1 MTHADCVEAWAAG
14 RESVDATGKQ
24 FPVVVQEYIDKP
36 GHDLRVVVVGRAPV
50 VAIQRVSDDW
60 RTNTHLGA
68 EVRRVEVT
76 AVMEKLCDQVVDALG
91 PGFYGVDLVEDRS
104 TGELLVL
111 EVNANP
117 EFARSSA
124 RHGVNVVPPRR
135 LRRRDPHGL
144 SRVTRRRSM
153 ELFDTA
159 TVLARV
165 LTTGVVMSIEK
176 SDRELP
182 GLERLL
188 TKQTGR
194 TRAVLVN
201 SRTAAI
207 HAALAYQGIGH
218 GDTVAVREPDAAT
231 GRFLDWLGVGV
242 ADRGPAAYDYVSLD
256 SANADRVAEL
266 TRTATAPALVV
277 DLTGL
282 GFGGRRRPHRRRPGL
297 GPGRA
302 TEDLRRVRPADDVD
316 AGGGRRL
323 PGARGPVQLPAQ
335 PLVAACVRM
344 ALTQA
349 ARPATP
355 TGARS

>member
-1 MTHADCVEAWAAG
+1 
-14 RESVDATGKQ
+14 
-24 FPVVVQEYIDKP
+24 
-36 GHDLRVVVVGRAPV
+36 
-50 VAIQRVSDDW
+50 
-60 RTNTHLGA
+60 
-68 EVRRVEVT
+68 
-76 AVMEKLCDQVVDALG
+76 
-91 PGFYGVDLVEDRS
+91 
-104 TGELLVL
+104 
-111 EVNANP
+111 
-117 EFARSSA
+117 
-124 RHGVNVVPPRR
+124 
-135 LRRRDPHGL
+135 
-144 SRVTRRRSM
+144 M

-194 TRAVLVN
+194 ARAVLVN

-207 HAALAYQGIGH
+207 HAALAGQGIGH
-218 GDTVAVREPDAAT
+218 GDTATVPEPDAAT
-231 GRFLDWLGVGV
+231 ARFLGWLGVGTE
-242 ADRGPAAYDYVSLD
+242 DRGPAAYDYVSLD
-256 SANADRVAEL
+256 STNADRLGEL
-266 TRTATAPALVV
+266 TRGATAPALVV

-282 GFGGRRRPHRRRPGL
+282 GFGPAAAVLTDDDRL
-297 GPGRA
+297 WARA
-302 TEDLRRVRPADDVD
+302 ERLKIFGAYDLRTMWTQEEADASLVP
-316 AGGGRRL
+316 GVQFNYRL
-323 PGARGPVQLPAQ
+323 S